1 MPDSRSAAAP
11 VSPSAPRRVLLVD
24 DDAELRDALV
34 IALGARGH
42 RIDVV
47 SDGRAALGYMRTHHP
62 DVVLLDLMMPG
73 MDGWEFRVEQRRD
86 PALADT
92 PVVAMSGSDSASARA
107 IDADAFLS
115 KPCTTATIAAAIDE
129 VVARRE
135 RRAAATAHAQA
146 ERLAALGTLAA
157 GVAHE
162 INNPLTYLLLHL
174 EHALRLLPVDSSELS
189 APTAA
194 QVRSL
199 IAGAVDGARRIR
211 DITRDVRAFAR
222 ADDDRPSALDLR
234 GPLTAALGLIEHQL
248 RHRARLV
255 RVDGPAPFVRAE
267 EHRLAQVFLNLL
279 ANAVQALPDG
289 DPERHEIRVTTDVD
303 ELGRAVIEIADTGAG
318 IAPHVLPR
326 VFEPFFTTRPV
337 GEGTGLGLSISHGIV
352 QSLGGT
358 LELTSEL
365 GVGTRVRV
373 VLPAAHAVA
382 PSAT

>member
-1 MPDSRSAAAP
+1 MPDPRPDAT
-11 VSPSAPRRVLLVD
+11 PRRVLLVD
-24 DDAELRDALV
+24 DDVELRDALA

-42 RIDVV
+42 TIDVV
-47 SDGRAALGYMRTHHP
+47 ADGRAALGYMRDHQP

-92 PVVAMSGSDSASARA
+92 PVVAMSGCGSPSAEA
-107 IDADAFLS
+107 IDADAFLP

-135 RRAAATAHAQA
+135 RRAAATAHASA

-174 EHALRLLPVDSSELS
+174 EHTLRLLPLEPVEVPP
-189 APTAA
+189 ATAA
-194 QVRSL
+194 QIRSL
-199 IAGAVDGARRIR
+199 VAGALDGARRIR

-222 ADDDRPSALDLR
+222 ADADLPAALDVR
-234 GPLTAALGLIEHQL
+234 APLSAALGLLEHQL
-248 RHRARLV
+248 RHRARLI
-255 RVDGPAPFVRAE
+255 RVDGPVPFVRAD

-279 ANAVQALPDG
+279 DNALQALPDG
-289 DPERHEIRVTTDVD
+289 AAERHEVRVTTDVD
-303 ELGRAVIEIADTGAG
+303 EQGDAVIEIVDTGAG

-337 GEGTGLGLSISHGIV
+337 GQGAGLGLSISHGIIH
-352 QSLGGT
+352 SLGGS
-358 LELTSEL
+358 LSLHSEL
-365 GVGTRVRV
+365 GVGTRARV
-373 VLPAAHAVA
+373 VLPAAHARVR
-382 PSAT
+382 TTT